1 MSTWCWFADSSS
13 SLAEDPSPGPPE
25 RPHDSHRPLGQK
37 RFHETAKN
45 VNYCLSSTTD
55 KNDKSISWVNKGYF
69 HLIENVISFHKQLPL
84 AMWHTRHLLFSVQ
97 LSTLFSFPT
106 KIRFLTGRRDARIIK
121 SSFSYCFLKQLF
133 VKSGYLIFFVT
144 WEEIL
149 SPFLKVT
156 VSIYRETQR
165 PN

>member
-1 MSTWCWFADSSS
+1 M
-13 SLAEDPSPGPPE
+13 LPQDPQKAPEQPQSPGAE
-25 RPHDSHRPLGQK
+25 ECNES
-37 RFHETAKN
+37 AKN

-69 HLIENVISFHKQLPL
+69 HLRENVISSHKQLPL
-84 AMWHTRHLLFSVQ
+84 AMWYTRHLLFSVQ
-97 LSTLFSFPT
+97 LLTLFSFPT

-165 PN
+165 SN